1 MFIMVSAV
9 KGFCSIN
16 ILCAGSRG
24 ALGACTR
31 LADSRL
37 YLRGVVLDTKE
48 GSGLQDFVA
57 ERQYRLSSLSAV
69 GLINDSGSHVGS
81 KSPAHMHL

>member
-9 KGFCSIN
+9 KGFCSIT

-31 LADSRL
+31 LADNRL
-37 YLRGVVLDTKE
+37 YLRGVVLETKE

-57 ERQYRLSSLSAV
+57 ERQ
-69 GLINDSGSHVGS
+69 
-81 KSPAHMHL
+81 